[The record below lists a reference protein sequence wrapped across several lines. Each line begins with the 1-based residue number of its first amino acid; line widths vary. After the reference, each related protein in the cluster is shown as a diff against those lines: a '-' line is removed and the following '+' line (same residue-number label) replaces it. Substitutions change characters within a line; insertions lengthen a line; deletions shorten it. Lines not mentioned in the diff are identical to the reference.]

1 MKKKVIGIAAG
12 LILLAAAGGYAG
24 VGHYYASHFFPKTAI
39 NGLNCAGLT
48 AEQVKEEIQK
58 HIVDYTLSI
67 TERSGKTETLSG
79 TEIGLTYVDDH
90 AVAKLL
96 ESQNTLA
103 WPAFYWKEKENQVA
117 ADSVYDKEMVQE
129 KLQTMEGFQEEQQ
142 EAPTDAYLTDDGTSY
157 VIVPE
162 TEGEQVDYEK
172 AEQAVIEALDAGAA
186 SVDLEEKDVYRK
198 PGITQDD
205 EALNGEMAELNHLT
219 AARITYAIG
228 ENSYAIDRATLQSWL
243 VQGEDGTCT
252 ISQDE
257 AAAFV
262 RHMAYETDT
271 FGLAHTFKT
280 SLGATINLNA
290 GGDYG
295 WCIDK
300 EETTQALLQAIED
313 ETQGN
318 LDPVYLYTANDR
330 SANDI
335 GNTYVEVCISQQ
347 KMWCY
352 KDGVLVTE
360 TPVTTGNHA
369 TGYDTP
375 AGSVWAVDAKKSDC
389 DFKLYPS
396 HVMFWL
402 PFNGDVG
409 IHDASWRTEYGG
421 DIYLTNGSHG
431 CVNTPYTEAEKV
443 FNAIE
448 IGDPVIVYY
457 SLDDVTGPQPTQKK
471 KKKKKR
477 LSITAEA
484 HQIKEILID
493 ENSSISWRN
502 QHGTFGIHY
511 IGNYG
516 LQGTPRE
523 KPSGSSGRRFL
534 RYRCEG
540 EPGRCICRGGVRYR
554 QSGRIYAQL

>member
-58 HIVDYTLSI
+58 HIVDYTLGI
-67 TERSGKTETLSG
+67 TERGGKTETLSG

-90 AVAKLL
+90 AVEKLL

-142 EAPTDAYLTDDGTSY
+142 EAPTDAYLTDNGTSY

-243 VQGEDGTCT
+243 VQGEDGTYT

-257 AAAFV
+257 AAA
-262 RHMAYETDT
+262 
-271 FGLAHTFKT
+271 L
-280 SLGATINLNA
+280 
-290 GGDYG
+290 
-295 WCIDK
+295 C
-300 EETTQALLQAIED
+300 AI
-313 ETQGN
+313 
-318 LDPVYLYTANDR
+318 
-330 SANDI
+330 
-335 GNTYVEVCISQQ
+335 
-347 KMWCY
+347 
-352 KDGVLVTE
+352 
-360 TPVTTGNHA
+360 
-369 TGYDTP
+369 
-375 AGSVWAVDAKKSDC
+375 
-389 DFKLYPS
+389 
-396 HVMFWL
+396 
-402 PFNGDVG
+402 
-409 IHDASWRTEYGG
+409 WRMRRT
-421 DIYLTNGSHG
+421 
-431 CVNTPYTEAEKV
+431 
-443 FNAIE
+443 
-448 IGDPVIVYY
+448 
-457 SLDDVTGPQPTQKK
+457 
-471 KKKKKR
+471 
-477 LSITAEA
+477 
-484 HQIKEILID
+484 
-493 ENSSISWRN
+493 
-502 QHGTFGIHY
+502 
-511 IGNYG
+511 
-516 LQGTPRE
+516 
-523 KPSGSSGRRFL
+523 PSGW
-534 RYRCEG
+534 
-540 EPGRCICRGGVRYR
+540 
-554 QSGRIYAQL
+554 RIPSKRVLARPLT

>member
-1 MKKKVIGIAAG
+1 M
-12 LILLAAAGGYAG
+12 
-24 VGHYYASHFFPKTAI
+24 
-39 NGLNCAGLT
+39 
-48 AEQVKEEIQK
+48 E
-58 HIVDYTLSI
+58 
-67 TERSGKTETLSG
+67 
-79 TEIGLTYVDDH
+79 
-90 AVAKLL
+90 KLL

-198 PGITQDD
+198 PDITQDD

-243 VQGEDGTCT
+243 VQGEDGTYT

-300 EETTQALLQAIED
+300 EETMQALLQAIED

-375 AGSVWAVDAKKSDC
+375 AGSVWAVDAKK
-389 DFKLYPS
+389 
-396 HVMFWL
+396 V
-402 PFNGDVG
+402 
-409 IHDASWRTEYGG
+409 T
-421 DIYLTNGSHG
+421 
-431 CVNTPYTEAEKV
+431 
-443 FNAIE
+443 
-448 IGDPVIVYY
+448 VI
-457 SLDDVTGPQPTQKK
+457 S
-471 KKKKKR
+471 
-477 LSITAEA
+477 
-484 HQIKEILID
+484 
-493 ENSSISWRN
+493 SSIRAMSCSGFRLTATSESTMRAGVPSTA
-502 QHGTFGIHY
+502 GTSI
-511 IGNYG
+511 
-516 LQGTPRE
+516 
-523 KPSGSSGRRFL
+523 
-534 RYRCEG
+534 
-540 EPGRCICRGGVRYR
+540 
-554 QSGRIYAQL
+554 

>member
-67 TERSGKTETLSG
+67 TERGGKTETLSG

-90 AVAKLL
+90 AVEKLL

-243 VQGEDGTCT
+243 VQGEDGTYT

-335 GNTYVEVCISQQ
+335 GNTYVEIDLTNQRMVF
-347 KMWCY
+347 Y
-352 KDGVLVTE
+352 KDGTPTADAQIVSGNPFVPNCA
-360 TPVTTGNHA
+360 TPVGCYTTGEM
-369 TGYDTP
+369 
-375 AGSVWAVDAKKSDC
+375 KSGCTVNGED
-389 DFKLYPS
+389 YPS
-396 HVMFWL
+396 AVNYWI
-402 PFNGDVG
+402 PFDGNLG
-409 IHDASWRTEYGG
+409 ISDAPWRMDFGG
-421 DIYLTNGSHG
+421 QLYEFEGTHGSI
-431 CVNTPYTEAEKV
+431 CAPSDQVQIIFSNVEKNTP
-443 FNAIE
+443 I
-448 IGDPVIVYY
+448 VIY
-457 SLDDVTGPQPTQKK
+457 
-471 KKKKKR
+471 
-477 LSITAEA
+477 E
-484 HQIKEILID
+484 
-493 ENSSISWRN
+493 
-502 QHGTFGIHY
+502 
-511 IGNYG
+511 
-516 LQGTPRE
+516 
-523 KPSGSSGRRFL
+523 
-534 RYRCEG
+534 
-540 EPGRCICRGGVRYR
+540 
-554 QSGRIYAQL
+554 